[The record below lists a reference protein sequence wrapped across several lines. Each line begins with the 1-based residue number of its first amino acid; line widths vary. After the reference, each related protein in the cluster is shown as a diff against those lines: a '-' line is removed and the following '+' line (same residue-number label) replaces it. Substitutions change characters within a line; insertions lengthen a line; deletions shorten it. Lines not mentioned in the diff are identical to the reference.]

1 MNICKYCL
9 LCCISALYLLPAAL
23 LSLLNKAKHAPIF
36 FVGSAGICKKLDWQI
51 SMFKDDNVK
60 PIFRNYFLKPLLSVD
75 RYMLNVL
82 RHVKYRWKYIKL
94 NPPWRYRCR
103 SWRRSWRWWERAR
116 GKSRTPPK
124 LATEPPPEQKIC
136 LKKLK
141 IIIFLLIS
149 LLTRLSYSHIN
160 IFNIMWS
167 YHNIRPKGAT
177 SHTSIISM
185 WDHNITLSSKTSIIC
200 RMKLV
205 QEGKSWKAR
214 NLLSSQH
221 SKSLTSKSKLSSLC
235 SNSWAR
241 LRCYP
246 HFPSSMHIKP
256 RSGCHRLSSNL
267 DWSWNWL
274 AIGSGLPRNAFLWPI
289 VSNLCSL
296 LSLTVLNKGV
306 SFFSLFYIFWP

>member
-1 MNICKYCL
+1 
-9 LCCISALYLLPAAL
+9 
-23 LSLLNKAKHAPIF
+23 
-36 FVGSAGICKKLDWQI
+36 
-51 SMFKDDNVK
+51 
-60 PIFRNYFLKPLLSVD
+60 
-75 RYMLNVL
+75 
-82 RHVKYRWKYIKL
+82 
-94 NPPWRYRCR
+94 
-103 SWRRSWRWWERAR
+103 
-116 GKSRTPPK
+116 
-124 LATEPPPEQKIC
+124 
-136 LKKLK
+136 
-141 IIIFLLIS
+141 
-149 LLTRLSYSHIN
+149 
-160 IFNIMWS
+160 MWS

-214 NLLSSQH
+214 NLLSSPH

-274 AIGSGLPRNAFLWPI
+274 AVGSGLPRNAFLWPI

-306 SFFSLFYIFWP
+306 SFFLTSVIHIWWTNPIPIGLFERGDHLAWNSKSPFCPSSWLSLEVSPITNENWTIAILY

>member
-103 SWRRSWRWWERAR
+103 SWQRSWRWWERAR

-124 LATEPPPEQKIC
+124 LATEPPPEQKKFKI
-136 LKKLK
+136 KKSSYFSSSHCWPDYH
-141 IIIFLLIS
+141 ILIS
-149 LLTRLSYSHIN
+149 TYSISCDHI
-160 IFNIMWS
+160 
-167 YHNIRPKGAT
+167 
-177 SHTSIISM
+177 
-185 WDHNITLSSKTSIIC
+185 IT
-200 RMKLV
+200 
-205 QEGKSWKAR
+205 
-214 NLLSSQH
+214 
-221 SKSLTSKSKLSSLC
+221 
-235 SNSWAR
+235 
-241 LRCYP
+241 
-246 HFPSSMHIKP
+246 
-256 RSGCHRLSSNL
+256 
-267 DWSWNWL
+267 
-274 AIGSGLPRNAFLWPI
+274 
-289 VSNLCSL
+289 
-296 LSLTVLNKGV
+296 
-306 SFFSLFYIFWP
+306 